1 MGFGKKLKALR
12 EDKNLTQSELAQILG
27 ITLKTVSNYET
38 KDAQSMAG
46 LFAGGDLPDEDKD
59 ALFEA
64 IQQAYWKAKL
74 ENKKYGRRKKGE
86 V

>member
-1 MGFGKKLKALR
+1 MCSSDL
-12 EDKNLTQSELAQILG
+12 
-27 ITLKTVSNYET
+27 
-38 KDAQSMAG
+38 
-46 LFAGGDLPDEDKD
+46 DLPDEDKD

-74 ENKKYGRRKKGE
+74 ENKKYGRRKKGD

>member
-1 MGFGKKLKALR
+1 
-12 EDKNLTQSELAQILG
+12 
-27 ITLKTVSNYET
+27 
-38 KDAQSMAG
+38 MAG